1 MSRIAV
7 NEEDPTDCEPIDRS
21 DRGRAPNLPSAE
33 CVGDVLPPQ
42 PPFPRCRNQARG
54 EPPRHGD
61 VDLFAALDPSHQ
73 LSSDASWRSSRSPTV
88 SMGRM
93 VQLCYHVGMDIELGR
108 RTRFPAE
115 WTPTFGP
122 VSR

>member
-7 NEEDPTDCEPIDRS
+7 NEEDPTDYEPIDRS
-21 DRGRAPNLPSAE
+21 DRGRAPKLPSAE

-42 PPFPRCRNQARG
+42 PPFLRCRPMRAASRPDTVMSISS
-54 EPPRHGD
+54 PPSTRRT
-61 VDLFAALDPSHQ
+61 
-73 LSSDASWRSSRSPTV
+73 SSDAFWRSSRTPTV